1 MNPFEMVV
9 LIVLIV
15 VAGRVLSGRRWSKV
29 RRWEA
34 DAMEA
39 ENDRLKAEVDRLA
52 DRVAVLEKLAT
63 DPSRR
68 LGDEIDA
75 LRRR

>member
-15 VAGRVLSGRRWSKV
+15 VVAISRMAKYRFDVKSNAKPVQDGELKNLRVQIATL
-29 RRWEA
+29 
-34 DAMEA
+34 DA
-39 ENDRLKAEVDRLA
+39 RIQT
-52 DRVAVLEKLAT
+52 LEKLIT

-68 LGDEIDA
+68 LSDEIDA
-75 LRRR
+75 LRR